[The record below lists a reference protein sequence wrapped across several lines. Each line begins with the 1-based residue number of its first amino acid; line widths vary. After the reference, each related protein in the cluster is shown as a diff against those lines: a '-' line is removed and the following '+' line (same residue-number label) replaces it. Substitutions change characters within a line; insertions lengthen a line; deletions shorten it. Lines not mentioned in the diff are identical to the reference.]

1 MKENNKETM
10 KENNK
15 ETMKENNK
23 IILKEN
29 IKEKLKNGFL
39 NDKYLWKKEFENI
52 NEQISVSIDTITK
65 EQLMFL
71 LLHTANMP
79 TKNNSE
85 KTANSAADLAK
96 TIGSY
101 HMLAP
106 IQKGFEGF
114 VQDNKS
120 TIESSNENNDKG
132 IVTNFGYN
140 NYNKNGGDL
149 ITAIP
154 DSEDN
159 NYFSWEKSNNMFS
172 PKYKS
177 DQGDWKENLAI
188 QNVQARLR
196 MLTAYYMSQLLPLYR
211 WNKRNNINTIEITNN
226 LEKIK
231 SDRPNNTSFLLVLG
245 SSNADEALRGFYT
258 KYDAASA
265 DINPIGSLSKTH
277 LREFLKWC
285 GKKWIQLKDTM
296 DKILDTV
303 ASPELTPAAA
313 NGSIQDDEIEIE
325 MTYNQLYILGKL
337 RKEEMLGPVSMFK
350 RLCEMWLGKTVDL
363 CVKPPDIGELYKDA
377 KDFVVDGKKI
387 PAPFTKIVEAPATAT
402 IIANIVTI
410 FFDFYGIHRNKM
422 TILTPSVH
430 GTGYSPD
437 DNRYDQ
443 RPFLYPKFRGSE
455 THKIIVKLAEDMD
468 QEKQQ
473 TGGSRY
479 PKLTRR
485 YKYKNKKY
493 TRNKKH

>member
-1 MKENNKETM
+1 
-10 KENNK
+10 
-15 ETMKENNK
+15 
-23 IILKEN
+23 
-29 IKEKLKNGFL
+29 
-39 NDKYLWKKEFENI
+39 
-52 NEQISVSIDTITK
+52 
-65 EQLMFL
+65 
-71 LLHTANMP
+71 
-79 TKNNSE
+79 
-85 KTANSAADLAK
+85 
-96 TIGSY
+96 
-101 HMLAP
+101 
-106 IQKGFEGF
+106 
-114 VQDNKS
+114 
-120 TIESSNENNDKG
+120 
-132 IVTNFGYN
+132 
-140 NYNKNGGDL
+140 
-149 ITAIP
+149 
-154 DSEDN
+154 
-159 NYFSWEKSNNMFS
+159 
-172 PKYKS
+172 
-177 DQGDWKENLAI
+177 
-188 QNVQARLR
+188 
-196 MLTAYYMSQLLPLYR
+196 
-211 WNKRNNINTIEITNN
+211 
-226 LEKIK
+226 
-231 SDRPNNTSFLLVLG
+231 LLVLG

-285 GKKWIQLKDTM
+285 GKKWIELKDTM

-303 ASPELTPAAA
+303 ASPELTPAAD

-363 CVKPPDIGELYKDA
+363 CVKPPDIGELYKDD
-377 KDFVVDGKKI
+377 KVQFVVDGTNI
-387 PAPFTKIVEAPATAT
+387 PTPFTKIVQAKATAT

-468 QEKQQ
+468 KKNPLQ

-485 YKYKNKKY
+485 YKYKNNKY